1 MTTLQAALLGLVQ
14 GLTEFLPVSSSGHLF
29 LLEKYLQINDQDLTF
44 EIMLHLATL
53 LAVLVFFWPQIKK
66 LSKRQLLAIFIA
78 TLPMIPL
85 AIVAQPL
92 VLVVS
97 QSSQLIGLTLLVTA
111 LINWLSHRQLQQ
123 ANKNSSSQDL
133 TGQVGTAFN
142 IGCWQALAIFP
153 GISRSGITLFASLK
167 NRLSADR
174 AFNFSFLLSIPAI
187 IGASV
192 FSFVQSPAAVNSLLS
207 FDQYQSLLLA
217 MTLAFAGGY
226 LSLKLLKNVLHKRR
240 LLFFSLYCLVLG
252 LSQLLLT

>member
-1 MTTLQAALLGLVQ
+1 MLQTALLGLVQ

-29 LLEKYLQINDQDLTF
+29 LLEKYLQINDRGLTF

-66 LSKRQLLAIFIA
+66 LTKNQLLAILIA

-92 VLVVS
+92 VLLVS
-97 QSSQLIGLTLLVTA
+97 QSSQLIGLALLLTA

-123 ANKNSSSQDL
+123 KNKNSSNSNS
-133 TGQVGTAFN
+133 TGQAGTAFN

-167 NRLSADR
+167 NRLSADQ

-187 IGASV
+187 IGASI
-192 FSFVQSPAAVNSLLS
+192 FSFIQSPTTVSDLLS
-207 FDQYQSLLLA
+207 FDQYQSLVVA
-217 MTLAFAGGY
+217 MLLAFASGY
-226 LSLKLLKNVLHKRR
+226 LSLKLLKNVLHQRR